1 MIYYMIVKLSYKKGK
16 NINNSEQWIITSYET
31 VGEIMNKD
39 KKTMKSLETRLYG
52 KTYKSKKHIIIKEIL
67 SKTPL
72 SRMTDSG
79 LKDRG

>member
-16 NINNSEQWIITSYET
+16 SITNSEQWIVTSYET
-31 VGEIMNKD
+31 VGEIMNRD
-39 KKTMKSLETRLYG
+39 RKTMKSLENRLYG
-52 KTYKSKKHIIIKEIL
+52 KTYKSQKHIMIKEIL

-72 SRMTDSG
+72 TRMTDSG